1 MRNKSKEAQT
11 IVITTLSHIHPLS
24 TIKGKLKSREE
35 RCKHKITPKR
45 VIEEET
51 EVLSENL
58 STAFQAEI
66 DPLVNK
72 LEYTNIKKTLQA

>member
-51 EVLSENL
+51 KELGEKPPATLQV
-58 STAFQAEI
+58 EI
-66 DPLVNK
+66 DLLENK
-72 LEYTNIKKTLQA
+72 IGVHK

>member
-11 IVITTLSHIHPLS
+11 IVITTVSHIHPLS

-35 RCKHKITPKR
+35 RCKYKITPRR

-51 EVLSENL
+51 EEFGEKPLRDPPCRNR
-58 STAFQAEI
+58 STNE
-66 DPLVNK
+66 
-72 LEYTNIKKTLQA
+72 

>member
-1 MRNKSKEAQT
+1 MHNKPKHYSNAY
-11 IVITTLSHIHPLS
+11 SS
-24 TIKGKLKSREE
+24 TISNKCKVSKSREE

>member
-1 MRNKSKEAQT
+1 MCNKSKHYANAYA
-11 IVITTLSHIHPLS
+11 S
-24 TIKGKLKSREE
+24 TISDKCKVSKSRKE
-35 RCKHKITPKR
+35 RCKYKITPKR

-72 LEYTNIKKTLQA
+72 LECTNIKKTLQV